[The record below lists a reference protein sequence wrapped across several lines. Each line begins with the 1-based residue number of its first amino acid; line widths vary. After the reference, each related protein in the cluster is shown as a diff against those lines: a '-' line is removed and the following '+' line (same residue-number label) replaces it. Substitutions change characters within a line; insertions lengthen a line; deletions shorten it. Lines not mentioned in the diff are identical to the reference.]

1 MAKENLKD
9 VEMEDVIMEGT
20 EVKKP
25 INWKLLMKCT
35 AGVVIVGAA
44 SVALW
49 KWRKSKKVST
59 TAVVVSTPSST
70 DSVDSQVASTPN
82 TTVVQI

>member
-1 MAKENLKD
+1 MAMKD
-9 VEMEDVIMEGT
+9 KLEEMEEVIIEGT
-20 EVKKP
+20 ENAKKG
-25 INWKLLMKCT
+25 INWKLLAKCT

-70 DSVDSQVASTPN
+70 DGVDSQVASTPN
-82 TTVVQI
+82 TTVVEI